1 MSYIKQSLTL
11 SVQDR
16 YYEGAGHSIE
26 RASIIKRAIGS
37 IEEVYGLYDFILFLE
52 MV

>member
-1 MSYIKQSLTL
+1 MSYIKQPLTL

-16 YYEGAGHSIE
+16 ITRERDHSIE

-37 IEEVYGLYDFILFLE
+37 IEEASGLYDFILFLE
-52 MV
+52 VV